1 MKKIS
6 PVIFT
11 SLFVLVA
18 WLVCGLVFAPYEIAG
33 FYYWG
38 GFGFGLLGIAAVC
51 IADLL
56 TSGGKRATTEVNA
69 IPMVYSFGYLAVCLI
84 KNAIFMVLVKGN
96 LNRLLIV
103 LNILTLLVYIML
115 VFYAVQY
122 RNRLSDQLDL
132 VAEKTANTTEIA
144 SLLARLL
151 SQAKDPEVKSRLYS
165 FKEKVDYS
173 SNITQGFTADQENA
187 LIERL
192 RSIGSELSSGANKEK
207 LLSEIDEAEQT
218 WNMRNAKVSTIR

>member
-103 LNILTLLVYIML
+103 LNILTLLVYTPC
-115 VFYAVQY
+115 
-122 RNRLSDQLDL
+122 
-132 VAEKTANTTEIA
+132 KT
-144 SLLARLL
+144 S
-151 SQAKDPEVKSRLYS
+151 
-165 FKEKVDYS
+165 
-173 SNITQGFTADQENA
+173 
-187 LIERL
+187 
-192 RSIGSELSSGANKEK
+192 
-207 LLSEIDEAEQT
+207 
-218 WNMRNAKVSTIR
+218 